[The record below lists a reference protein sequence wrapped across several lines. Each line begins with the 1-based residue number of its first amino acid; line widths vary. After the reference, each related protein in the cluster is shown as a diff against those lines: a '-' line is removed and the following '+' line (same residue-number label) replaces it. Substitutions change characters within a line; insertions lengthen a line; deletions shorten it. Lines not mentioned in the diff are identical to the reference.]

1 MDRWDEPERKTI
13 KVKIRRAGGPGVTT
27 VSAGSLAMSLSRV
40 TQWVGRKGFC
50 QRMDTWLS
58 GLLLQGPQ
66 NNKTAPTS
74 NRQANRTKTEMPPY
88 PDHSTP
94 L

>member
-1 MDRWDEPERKTI
+1 M
-13 KVKIRRAGGPGVTT
+13 TT

-74 NRQANRTKTEMPPY
+74 NRQANRTKTEDRKSTRLNSSHTLASRMP
-88 PDHSTP
+88 SSA
-94 L
+94 